1 MSDRYDRMGVCW
13 SAEAVENN
21 AGDYTPEMKTTITE
35 GMHVSEHAKS
45 TVRTVDGGNKDASS

>member
-1 MSDRYDRMGVCW
+1 MGVCW